1 MANTMSRNFSSGN
14 FPGGS
19 YPGWEFSRGE
29 LSWLGI
35 FFCGGF
41 SGGNCPGR
49 IIRMGKQP
57 FADVLQNTE
66 YGFLKIR
73 NFHSKTQILI
83 ILFCHCY

>member
-1 MANTMSRNFSSGN
+1 MRIFQVGVILGGD

-19 YPGWEFSRGE
+19 NPEWKLSRWE
-29 LSWLGI
+29 LSRVVI
-35 FFCGGF
+35 FFGGGF

-49 IIRMGKQP
+49 IIRMRKQP

-73 NFHSKTQILI
+73 NIHSKTQILI
-83 ILFCHCY
+83 ILFRHCY